1 MRNIFKGI
9 LFVVLLFAGG
19 VLSAQ
24 ALKFGHI
31 EFQQV
36 LQAMPEREAAQKAV
50 DKVQTDLENQL
61 GVMQKELN
69 EKGKAYVAQQKTL
82 SDAVKATK
90 EDEINSIQQRIQTF
104 TQQAQE
110 NMQKEQ
116 AKQFQPVIDK
126 ARKAISDVAK
136 EQGLIYVFEVNGLLY
151 HSDQSIDLLPLVK
164 KKLGLK

>member
-24 ALKFGHI
+24 TLKFGHI